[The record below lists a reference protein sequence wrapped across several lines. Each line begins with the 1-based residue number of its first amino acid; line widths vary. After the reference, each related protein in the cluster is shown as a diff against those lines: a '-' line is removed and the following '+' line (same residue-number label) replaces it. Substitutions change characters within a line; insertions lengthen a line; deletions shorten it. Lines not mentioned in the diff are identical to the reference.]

1 MNNRTGDHSSSSIFF
16 WKYTSL
22 HYLRRCSDITVR
34 YSKNTRLLTYI
45 YCCNLFLLFLFF
57 HQLLRLIL
65 KSCKSFSFF
74 HVYCWVHRRRHLN
87 KKYFINKFKI
97 WISEKLI
104 NIHFQLTHQLYF
116 VLPWKL
122 LIIIGV
128 ENFLFSICL
137 HNLLH
142 RSLGHLHLLAL
153 NISRKTKARLY
164 LHRTAYL

>member
-34 YSKNTRLLTYI
+34 YSKNTRLLTHI

-104 NIHFQLTHQLYF
+104 NLQFQLLTSCILFFHESYLLLL
-116 VLPWKL
+116 VLK
-122 LIIIGV
+122 ISY
-128 ENFLFSICL
+128 FLF
-137 HNLLH
+137 
-142 RSLGHLHLLAL
+142 
-153 NISRKTKARLY
+153 
-164 LHRTAYL
+164 AYITYYIVL